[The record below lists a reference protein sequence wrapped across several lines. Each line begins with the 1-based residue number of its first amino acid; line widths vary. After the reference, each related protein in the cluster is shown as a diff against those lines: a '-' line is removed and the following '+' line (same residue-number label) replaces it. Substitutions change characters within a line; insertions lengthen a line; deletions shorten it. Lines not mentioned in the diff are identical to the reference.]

1 MPKPLRASRRPLVFL
16 AGGALA
22 GVVLAAAGLVSTST
36 GAGAG
41 LPTDAVARVNGT
53 VIRRDDYN
61 RIIAGLAGDR
71 RGAVTDADKRHILDR
86 LIEEELLIQRALDL
100 RLADHD
106 SRIRK
111 DLTVAMIDAIAAPSA
126 ELTPSEPEL
135 EEFYEQNREV
145 FAQSDHVRA
154 RQIWCRV
161 PTLADAG
168 AAHTRATD
176 AAKRLRAGEDFT
188 AVRSALGDNEIA
200 PLPDALLPPAKLAD
214 YLGPTALRAVLGLQP
229 GEVTDPIRSSTGYHV
244 LQLLERAAGS
254 APPFESMK
262 AQVLAA
268 YRKNAADA
276 ALRSYLDDLRSRAD
290 VKVVG
295 E

>member
-126 ELTPSEPEL
+126 ELIPSGAEL

-290 VKVVG
+290 VEVVG